1 MTTALALKSTGCGF
15 GICSSRCITTFGGD
29 LSAAPKTLKPAEA
42 LCAAQGRFF
51 HPPTQAN
58 EIYGCEENERVLSEN
73 QERTAR
79 VLCERAY
86 RGTFQPEGGPTREY
100 FCLTPT

>member
-1 MTTALALKSTGCGF
+1 MRRIRIAAASVTVAAGLIGAVAAPAA
-15 GICSSRCITTFGGD
+15 
-29 LSAAPKTLKPAEA
+29 AAPKTLKPAEA
-42 LCAAQGRFF
+42 LCAVQGRFF
-51 HPPTQAN
+51 TPGSLGGPV
-58 EIYGCEENERVLSEN
+58 IYRCEELDRVLTEN

-100 FCLTPT
+100 VCRTPT